1 MTAVRVVPLGG
12 LGEFGAN
19 SILLDGEGG
28 ERLLVDAG
36 AAFNDLE
43 AFGVGY
49 EVPDF
54 GALGARLPHHVLL
67 THAHDD
73 HAKALLQLRAAAPA
87 AEVWGTRPTLAR
99 AASAL
104 DGARTR
110 GLTAAAPATVGG
122 FAVDVLPVSHSI
134 PGTVIARLRT
144 ELGSLVVATDFR
156 LAAPAIGDAT
166 DLSVLAR
173 WGAEGVDVALLD
185 STNSTVSPEPPAEA
199 TIAATL
205 AELVRGS
212 TGMVVAATF
221 ASHTGR
227 FHQLVAAAVASGRA
241 VIPVGRGML
250 DMLAVERSLGT
261 ALPPGAVRPLRD
273 AAQLPRDRLLVVA
286 TGSQGE
292 SGSAFA
298 RLAVDLLAELRLRP
312 GDTVLHA
319 ARVIPGSE
327 RRLATLFDH
336 CARRGARVVTAAE
349 APIHASGHAHR
360 AELATVLQLLRPRQ
374 VLPVH
379 GRRRNL
385 EALAELAR
393 AQGCRTV
400 VVENGEELE
409 WGADGL
415 APTGRSAGI
424 GRILLDDAGDEAL
437 DAGLLLHRRVM
448 AQQGV
453 VVAVLPLPT
462 GGEPATP
469 QLHLHGL
476 ALDDKTRRRLAVELR
491 EELRRGGAPRVH
503 DTEWLRSTM
512 ASWLRRELRR
522 RTRKRP
528 AVVALVTEP

>member
-1 MTAVRVVPLGG
+1 VTAVRLVALGG

-19 SILLDGEGG
+19 SILVDGEGG

-54 GALGARLPHHVLL
+54 VALGARAPHHVLL

-73 HAKALLQLRAAAPA
+73 HAKALFLLREAAPT
-87 AEVWGTRPTLAR
+87 AETWGTRPTLAR
-99 AASAL
+99 AAAAL

-110 GLTAAAPATVGG
+110 ALTAAAPATVGG

-134 PGTVIARLRT
+134 PGTVIVRFRSAQ
-144 ELGSLVVATDFR
+144 GSLVVATDFR
-156 LAAPAIGDAT
+156 LAEPAIGDGT
-166 DLSVLAR
+166 DLSALAR

-185 STNSTVSPEPPAEA
+185 STNATVAGAPPAEA

-227 FHQLVAAAVASGRA
+227 FHQLLAAAIASGRT

-250 DMLAVERSLGT
+250 EMLAVERDLGT
-261 ALPPGAVRPLRD
+261 PLPPGVVRPLRD
-273 AAQLPRDRLLVVA
+273 AGRLPHDRLLVVA

-298 RLAVDLLAELRLRP
+298 RIAVDQLPGLRLRP
-312 GDTVLHA
+312 NDTVLHA

-327 RRLATLFDH
+327 RRLAALFDH

-360 AELATVLQLLRPRQ
+360 GELATVLELLRPRQ

-393 AQGCRTV
+393 GHGCRTV
-400 VVENGEELE
+400 VAENGEELE
-409 WGADGL
+409 WGVDGL
-415 APTGRSAGI
+415 APTGRNAGV
-424 GRILLDDAGDEAL
+424 GRILLDDIGDEPL
-437 DAGLLLHRRVM
+437 DAGQLLHRRVM
-448 AQQGV
+448 AREGV
-453 VVAVLPLPT
+453 IVAVLPLPS

-469 QLHLHGL
+469 QLHAHGL
-476 ALDDKTRRRLAVELR
+476 ALDEATRRRLAAELR
-491 EELRRGGAPRVH
+491 DELRRGGAPRAR

-522 RTRKRP
+522 RVRMRP